1 MGNRSNAAELQRR
14 TEAAAA
20 LLADGV
26 PRTAA
31 VTQLTARYRVD
42 RRTAR
47 RYVSEGAA
55 MVAEEVGTAD
65 LSAAMAEAVERLN
78 RLAHLAETRGNLN
91 AAVGAAKAA
100 AGTMAAIYRADAWQ
114 AARMAGHTVAVAEPA
129 EPTERQRRR
138 YRQSTRPPDDGWPF

>member
-20 LLADGV
+20 LLAEGF

-31 VTQLTARYRVD
+31 VTQLAARYRVD

-47 RYVSEGAA
+47 RYVADGAA
-55 MVAEEVGTAD
+55 MLAAEIGTTD

-78 RLAHLAETRGNLN
+78 RLAHLAESRGNLN

-100 AGTMAAIYRADAWQ
+100 AGTVAAIYRADAWQ
-114 AARMAGHTVAVAEPA
+114 AARMAGHAVAVA

-138 YRQSTRPPDDGWPF
+138 YRQSIRGEPNSDGWPF